1 MEKIVIT
8 PLFGMGDSL
17 MTTPALQLLKQ
28 HKPDCQITSFVFN
41 KSNYELLKNNPT
53 IDSLWYY
60 PIKVSRLFQGIY
72 HILGNFTF
80 KYSTCINF
88 YPSNRISYNGFAFLT
103 GSRNRIGH
111 SYLHNNF
118 RQCNWLKTYGLPEDP
133 GLHCVEENVKLL
145 RFFGISVQD
154 SEIPPTRIYLNE
166 EEIKDGK
173 AFRASFHNAR
183 VLGIHAGTSTFKG
196 HANRRWPK
204 ERFIQMINLFPDD
217 HFLLFGVLDEIEIN
231 HRIRESVNNP
241 DHVTVIENQTI
252 RQVAA
257 IIQYL
262 DGFISNDSGLMHI
275 AAAMNTPVVAIL
287 GPTNP
292 VFIHP
297 WQVRH
302 EVVRLGLPCSPC
314 FYYSPRPLRCAL
326 NNSYKCL
333 AELDVEKVAQAVRK
347 CFAR

>member
-1 MEKIVIT
+1 
-8 PLFGMGDSL
+8 
-17 MTTPALQLLKQ
+17 
-28 HKPDCQITSFVFN
+28 
-41 KSNYELLKNNPT
+41 
-53 IDSLWYY
+53 
-60 PIKVSRLFQGIY
+60 
-72 HILGNFTF
+72 
-80 KYSTCINF
+80 
-88 YPSNRISYNGFAFLT
+88 
-103 GSRNRIGH
+103 
-111 SYLHNNF
+111 
-118 RQCNWLKTYGLPEDP
+118 
-133 GLHCVEENVKLL
+133 
-145 RFFGISVQD
+145 VQD
-154 SEIPPTRIYLNE
+154 SEIPPTRIYLSE
-166 EEIKDGK
+166 EEKKEGE

-204 ERFIQMINLFPDD
+204 KRFIEMINLFPDD

-231 HRIRESVNNP
+231 HRIKESVNNP
-241 DHVTVIENQTI
+241 DHVTVVDNKTI

-257 IIQYL
+257 IIHYL

-275 AAAMNTPVVAIL
+275 AAAVNTPVVAIL

-297 WQVRH
+297 WHVKH

-333 AELDVEKVAQAVRK
+333 VELDVEKVTLAVRK